1 MIRENHNPTENNPT
15 PVPDPS
21 PTPDSPIIHDKRGKG
36 GETPINRSLGHPARN
51 VLENRPQFKQKPVP
65 EAQIRRIAPE
75 QAGNSI
81 PGWWDYMKQTSGGKG
96 GAISRIAGGILQG
109 LGNAGQDFA
118 HGASMGQVA
127 GSDGQLNG
135 DPFGEGYR
143 ELQHGSIQ
151 NQQDLNKEAA
161 GLNMKETVQDNQLAR
176 DERLLGLNQNFQ
188 EKMQDQNFRNSI
200 DMLTQNFEQQ
210 KEMLGLTT
218 EQQQV
223 IGQFM
228 ADLKAGDL
236 VRGYNAF
243 IESGIDI
250 NKFADFV
257 KKTQGNR
264 VFDDLMSILNPLL
277 GILGSDIYAKQD
289 IKRTWEPELF
299 WHVKKPVKEL
309 TRDDKLARLRA
320 WRGA

>member
-1 MIRENHNPTENNPT
+1 MPFVGLPENNNFEEKPQTPNPPPNPTQDTTFNDY
-15 PVPDPS
+15 DPNLNVERRQIDNS
-21 PTPDSPIIHDKRGKG
+21 LRG
-36 GETPINRSLGHPARN
+36 SARN

-75 QAGNSI
+75 QADNSI

-151 NQQDLNKEAA
+151 NQQDLNKETA

-188 EKMQDQNFRNSI
+188 
-200 DMLTQNFEQQ
+200 T
-210 KEMLGLTT
+210 
-218 EQQQV
+218 
-223 IGQFM
+223 
-228 ADLKAGDL
+228 
-236 VRGYNAF
+236 
-243 IESGIDI
+243 
-250 NKFADFV
+250 KF
-257 KKTQGNR
+257 
-264 VFDDLMSILNPLL
+264 
-277 GILGSDIYAKQD
+277 
-289 IKRTWEPELF
+289 
-299 WHVKKPVKEL
+299 
-309 TRDDKLARLRA
+309 
-320 WRGA
+320 